1 MKKILI
7 IGLIL
12 ISAAL
17 WAAGQIDGESAENKS
32 VSNKDD
38 KEKIGTIKSPE
49 ELKEIMNNENLEI
62 ATFAGG
68 CFWCTESDF
77 QEIPGVEEVLSGYS
91 GGQVENPTYQQVSAG
106 KSGHLEVIQ
115 IYFDPQRIS
124 YDQLLDKL
132 WRVMDPTD
140 GGGSF
145 VDRGSQ
151 YGSAIFYHSEEQRVL
166 AEASK
171 KDLDNSGIFDKAIV
185 TPIREFE
192 KFYPAEDY
200 HQDYYIKSTVR
211 YKFYRQN
218 SGRDQFLDDV
228 WEFEKTSYK
237 KPADDK
243 IKEMLTPLQ
252 FEVTQNEGTE
262 RAFQNEFWDNKAE
275 GIYVDIVTGE
285 PLFSSEDKYKSGTG
299 WPSFTKPLVTDN
311 ITEHSDKSLFSERV
325 EVRSFY
331 GDSHLGHVFPDG
343 PNPTGLRYC
352 INSASLRFVA
362 VEDMEAEGYA
372 KFADLFD

>member
-1 MKKILI
+1 MMK
-7 IGLIL
+7 
-12 ISAAL
+12 
-17 WAAGQIDGESAENKS
+17 D
-32 VSNKDD
+32 
-38 KEKIGTIKSPE
+38 
-49 ELKEIMNNENLEI
+49 ENLEI

-91 GGQVENPTYQQVSAG
+91 GGHVENPTYEQVSSG

-124 YDQLLDKL
+124 YNQLLDKL

-151 YGSAIFYHSEEQRVL
+151 YGSAIFYHSEEQRVQ

-171 KDLDNSGIFDKAIV
+171 KALDESGIFDKPVV
-185 TPIREFE
+185 TEIRELTV
-192 KFYPAEDY
+192 FYPAEEY
-200 HQDYYIKSTVR
+200 HQDFYCKSPGR
-211 YKFYRQN
+211 YESYRNN
-218 SGRDQFLDDV
+218 SGRDQFITDV
-228 WEFEKTSYK
+228 WKFEKTSYK
-237 KPADDK
+237 KPEEEK

-252 FEVTQNEGTE
+252 YEVTQNEGTE
-262 RAFQNEFWDNKAE
+262 RAFQNEFWDNKAH

-285 PLFSSEDKYKSGTG
+285 PLFSSNDKFKSGSG
-299 WPSFTKPLVTDN
+299 WPSFTKPLVSEN
-311 ITEHSDKSLFSERV
+311 VTEHSDTKLFSERV
-325 EVRSFY
+325 ELRSYY

-343 PNPTGLRYC
+343 PDPTGLRYC
-352 INSASLRFVA
+352 INSASLRFVPLD
-362 VEDMEAEGYA
+362 DMEAEGYGE
-372 KFADLFD
+372 FLYLFE